1 MEHLVQNDFG
11 QPVGAS
17 VLGWQP
23 AALPPRT
30 LMHGTHVTLEPLDL
44 AQHGDALWSAFG
56 LHAGL
61 ATADHEARAKAWTY
75 LPIGP
80 FEQRGA
86 FDEAMA
92 SLAALPGFYF
102 FAVVPGGGAAA
113 GFLSLM
119 AVKPAAGSVEVGFVA
134 FSPSL
139 QRSAASTEALFLA
152 MRRAMGEGLGYRRL
166 EWKCDALNAKSFSAA
181 QRLGFTHEGTFR
193 QCTVYK
199 GRNRDTAWF
208 SLLDGEWP
216 AVAAAFE
223 GYLAAGNFDASGA
236 QLRPL
241 REFVV
246 VREGGGGGQGAQV
259 ELQAR
264 AEAEAE
270 VAAAA
275 TAAAKAE
282 REANA
287 KAVFKRQNR
296 LRRQAEEEARA
307 ATEEAEAAAT
317 VAATAML
324 AALSSPDQ
332 DRT

>member
-1 MEHLVQNDFG
+1 MMENDFG
-11 QPVGAS
+11 QPVGPS
-17 VLGWQP
+17 VLWQP
-23 AALPPRT
+23 ALLPPRT
-30 LMHGTHVTLEPLDL
+30 PMRGTHVTLEPLDL

-56 LHAGL
+56 LHAGQ
-61 ATADHEARAKAWTY
+61 AAADHEARAKAWTY
-75 LPIGP
+75 LSIGP

-92 SLAALPGFYF
+92 ALAALEGFYF
-102 FAVVPGGGAAA
+102 FAVVPGGSGAAA

-119 AVKPAAGSVEVGFVA
+119 EVKPAAGSVEVGFVA

-139 QRSAASTEALFLA
+139 QRSAASTEALFLV
-152 MRRAMGEGLGYRRL
+152 MHRAMGEGLGYRRL
-166 EWKCDALNAKSFSAA
+166 EWKCDALNAKSASAA
-181 QRLGFTHEGTFR
+181 ARLGFTHEGTFR

-199 GRNRDTAWF
+199 GRSRDTAWF

-216 AVAAAFE
+216 AVAAAFK
-223 GYLAAGNFDASGA
+223 GYLAAGNFDESGA

-241 REFVV
+241 RAFVAV
-246 VREGGGGGQGAQV
+246 GGQSAQA

-270 VAAAA
+270 AEVAAKAAAKA
-275 TAAAKAE
+275 TAVAKAE
-282 REANA
+282 REAKA

-307 ATEEAEAAAT
+307 AIEEAEAVAT
-317 VAATAML
+317 AAATAML